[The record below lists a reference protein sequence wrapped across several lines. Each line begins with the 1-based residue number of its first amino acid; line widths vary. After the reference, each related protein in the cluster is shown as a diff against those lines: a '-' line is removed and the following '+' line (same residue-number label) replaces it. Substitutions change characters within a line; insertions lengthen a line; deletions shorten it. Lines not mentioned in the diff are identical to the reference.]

1 MQFDSQ
7 AGGLLVLVDPVRTS
21 SAEAARI
28 GRAAKAAGVRGL
40 LIGSS
45 FDGAAQTHEVAR
57 ALRENAPGIPV
68 ALFPGSAMQLTDQVD
83 LVLFLSLV
91 SGRNPQYLIE
101 EHVRAVPYLQQHP
114 VATMSTAYILIDGG
128 RVTSVESVTQTRPLP
143 ADKPE
148 LAAAHATAACLIGM
162 QALYLDAGSGAERPV
177 SAAVIR
183 ACRAAVAQRLL
194 FVGGGIRTP
203 AQARVARQAGAD
215 FVVIGTVVEEGPQGE
230 GKRGGLGGG
239 GLEAF
244 VEATR

>member
-1 MQFDSQ
+1 MTLDGQ
-7 AGGLLVLVDPVRTS
+7 GLLILVDPVRTGG
-21 SAEAARI
+21 AEAARV
-28 GRAAKAAGVRGL
+28 GREAKAAGARGI

-45 FDGAAQTHEVAR
+45 FDGAAQTHEVAK

-101 EHVRAVPYLQQHP
+101 EHVRAVPFLQRHP

-128 RVTSVESVTQTRPLP
+128 RVTSVEAVSQTRPLP

-148 LAAAHATAACLIGM
+148 LIAAHATAAHLIGM
-162 QALYLDAGSGAERPV
+162 QAIYLEAGSGADRPV
-177 SAAVIR
+177 PESVIR
-183 ACRAAVAQRLL
+183 ACRAAVPDRPL

-203 AQARVARQAGAD
+203 AQARAARAAGAD
-215 FVVIGTVVEEGPQGE
+215 FVVIGTVVEEGSSLQ
-230 GKRGGLGGG
+230 
-239 GLEAF
+239 AF
-244 VEATR
+244 VEAAR